1 MGKMTELLKCNRILQ
16 QQSITAVGAFAGCAA
31 IGFTP
36 FYDGFVPYLRE
47 ILTKSSAPEERM
59 LRGKAMECI
68 SLIGVA
74 VGKDKFMNDAKALMD
89 VLSTINTEEL
99 DTDDPHREF
108 IMETWMRISSCLGM
122 DFIPFL
128 KYVVPPLI
136 KIAENDDDLSI
147 TDSTIAEDETPEGW
161 DIVDVGD
168 KRIQIHT
175 SALEEKASAM
185 NRLLCFAMELKDG
198 YFEYVEAT
206 SKVCVP
212 LMEFH
217 LHSGVRVAAIAVVPH
232 LLNSAKVFF

>member
-1 MGKMTELLKCNRILQ
+1 
-16 QQSITAVGAFAGCAA
+16 
-31 IGFTP
+31 
-36 FYDGFVPYLRE
+36 
-47 ILTKSSAPEERM
+47 M

-74 VGKDKFMNDAKALMD
+74 VGKEKFMNDAKALMD
-89 VLSTINTEEL
+89 VLSQINTEEL

-147 TDSTIAEDETPEGW
+147 SDSTIAEDETPEGW

-232 LLNSAKVFF
+232 LLNSAKVFFEKSNFQNKEEGPKLLKELFTFLFVNLIETVKEETDIEVLVYGIESIQKSLMVM